1 MKRLVVLFAVAVLAI
16 GLLAAPAAAAPPAAP
31 TGGPAG
37 PSVYVG
43 ALTPA
48 QLDTL
53 FASGIDRSEVITA
66 PGASGTVQVEIILSG
81 PAAGALIA
89 GGIPLAEKQT
99 RRAAAGQR
107 SASGNAVFR
116 SYSEPG
122 GIRDEYVATAAAHP
136 DLVKLV
142 VIGKTVQ
149 GQDIVAVKVTK
160 DARHQRDGSRPAV
173 LYASAQ
179 HAREWITPEM
189 NRRLLHYFLDN
200 YASDPQIHRLVD
212 QTELWFVPVAN
223 PDGYDFTF
231 TDGNRLWRKNLRD
244 NDGDGVITGND
255 GVDLNRNFP
264 TKWGYDNEGSSP
276 SIANDTFRGTGPAS
290 EPETKAMD
298 GLLRRIGF
306 AFLVNYHSAAE
317 LLLYGVGWQ
326 VSTPTPDDLVYQALA
341 GDDAHP
347 AIPGYDPDI
356 SAELYTTNGDTD
368 EHAHTAY
375 HTLSFTPEM
384 STCQTASDADPDDAF
399 NAADCE
405 SVFNFPDSEELVQAE
420 FTKNI
425 PFALAVAKSAK
436 DPAHPVSPPG
446 VQLRAP
452 DFAVD
457 SFDVSYGDPQTVA
470 VTARRDIRD
479 LNLWYAVNGGKPER
493 ASVREFRGGERYGE
507 NHDVYYGEFRG
518 TVRDTTPGDTVE
530 VWFTGSKRS
539 NTGHSDDGEELMRG
553 TDHRVGRQRVESEHF
568 SYRVQQDGGSVLVL
582 ANEDYEGFNP
592 GEPSAVTAPR
602 YAQQYVDALAASGIS
617 AAVWDMSKQGVP
629 HDLGVLGHFKAVVW
643 YLGDNRLTQ
652 DEEDVITDFFP
663 GTEQAFSTGDAAV
676 AERQQFLTMAVRD
689 YLNEGGKLAY
699 TGETTGYYGVLG
711 TTLGGIYYGLNGAP
725 EQDCVVTDDPFSDCL
740 LLADDFT
747 QYYLGVYRRGTRGE
761 PAGVTGTATPFAG
774 TTFGLG
780 GTASNPL
787 NEAGVFTATSDVLP
801 ANEFPQFRSQ
811 VSSRYSG
818 ATPGPT
824 DPLVGDSY
832 AGAPHADDSY
842 MRLARTFD
850 LTAVPAADTPHLGF
864 AVSYDT
870 EPGFDNV
877 IVEAHT
883 VGQDDWTTLPES
895 GGRTD
900 SAAPDLC
907 EEGFLIDEHPFLA
920 HYLTRGDV
928 DQGVPCGAT
937 GSTGAWNRMTGDS
950 GGWVQVSFD
959 LSAYAGRQVEVSIS
973 YVTDSN
979 TGGAGVFVD
988 EAALIVG
995 GQVAES
1001 EGFENGPGVWSIPGA
1016 PVGSPPNTGDFKIG
1030 PPTVGASVTTRDTIM
1045 LGFGIEQIADPTERA
1060 MVLGDAVRYLGVR
1073 GRR

>member
-1 MKRLVVLFAVAVLAI
+1 M
-16 GLLAAPAAAAPPAAP
+16 
-31 TGGPAG
+31 
-37 PSVYVG
+37 
-43 ALTPA
+43 
-48 QLDTL
+48 
-53 FASGIDRSEVITA
+53 
-66 PGASGTVQVEIILSG
+66 
-81 PAAGALIA
+81 
-89 GGIPLAEKQT
+89 
-99 RRAAAGQR
+99 
-107 SASGNAVFR
+107 
-116 SYSEPG
+116 
-122 GIRDEYVATAAAHP
+122 
-136 DLVKLV
+136 
-142 VIGKTVQ
+142 
-149 GQDIVAVKVTK
+149 
-160 DARHQRDGSRPAV
+160 
-173 LYASAQ
+173 
-179 HAREWITPEM
+179 
-189 NRRLLHYFLDN
+189 
-200 YASDPQIHRLVD
+200 
-212 QTELWFVPVAN
+212 
-223 PDGYDFTF
+223 
-231 TDGNRLWRKNLRD
+231 
-244 NDGDGVITGND
+244 
-255 GVDLNRNFP
+255 
-264 TKWGYDNEGSSP
+264 
-276 SIANDTFRGTGPAS
+276 
-290 EPETKAMD
+290 
-298 GLLRRIGF
+298 
-306 AFLVNYHSAAE
+306 
-317 LLLYGVGWQ
+317 GWQ

-384 STCQTASDADPDDAF
+384 STCQTASDIDPDDAF

-405 SVFNFPDSEELVQAE
+405 SVFNFPDSEQLVQAE
-420 FTKNI
+420 FEKNI

-436 DPAHPVSPPG
+436 DPSHPVSPAG
-446 VQLRAP
+446 VQLTAP

-457 SFDVSYGDPQTVA
+457 SFDASYKGHLKQWRRPPAGASATSTCGIRSMAGNRSGHRFVNSGVVSA
-470 VTARRDIRD
+470 TARITTCTTQSSGAPSGTPCPGTPSRCGSP
-479 LNLWYAVNGGKPER
+479 A
-493 ASVREFRGGERYGE
+493 E
-507 NHDVYYGEFRG
+507 NDR
-518 TVRDTTPGDTVE
+518 TPAM
-530 VWFTGSKRS
+530 
-539 NTGHSDDGEELMRG
+539 SDDGEALFRG
-553 TDHRVGRQRVESEHF
+553 TGRHGGRQRVESEHF

-592 GEPSAVTAPR
+592 GEPGAATAPR

-617 AAVWDMSKQGVP
+617 AAVWDVSKQGVP
-629 HDLGVLGHFKAVVW
+629 HDLGVLSHFKAVVW

-663 GTEQAFSTGDAAV
+663 GDPEQAFSTGDAAV

-842 MRLARTFD
+842 MRLARTVD
-850 LTAVPAADTPHLGF
+850 LTAVPAADTPQLGF
-864 AVSYDT
+864 AISYDT

-900 SAAPDLC
+900 SAVPDLC
-907 EEGFLIDEHPFLA
+907 EAGFLIDEHPFLA
-920 HYLTRGDV
+920 HYLTPGRCGPGRSMWRDGQHGCLEPDDRRFGGLGAGLLRSVGLRRQPGRGV
-928 DQGVPCGAT
+928 DQLRHRLRTPAAPGCS
-937 GSTGAWNRMTGDS
+937 STR
-950 GGWVQVSFD
+950 
-959 LSAYAGRQVEVSIS
+959 LR
-973 YVTDSN
+973 
-979 TGGAGVFVD
+979 
-988 EAALIVG
+988 
-995 GQVAES
+995 
-1001 EGFENGPGVWSIPGA
+1001 
-1016 PVGSPPNTGDFKIG
+1016 
-1030 PPTVGASVTTRDTIM
+1030 
-1045 LGFGIEQIADPTERA
+1045 
-1060 MVLGDAVRYLGVR
+1060 
-1073 GRR
+1073 